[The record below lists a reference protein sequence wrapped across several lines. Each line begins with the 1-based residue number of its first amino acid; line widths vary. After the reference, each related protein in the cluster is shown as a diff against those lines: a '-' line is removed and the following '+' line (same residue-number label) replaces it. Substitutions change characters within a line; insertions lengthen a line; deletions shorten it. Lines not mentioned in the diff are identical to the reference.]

1 MIDFPDLPIFDIPA
15 HENKRLPI
23 DEVYKWMDKNFS
35 QMKESGQI
43 ERIRQ
48 QESRR
53 PVDVKFV
60 FK

>member
-1 MIDFPDLPIFDIPA
+1 MIDLPVFDIPDFK
-15 HENKRLPI
+15 NKRPSNDVI
-23 DEVYKWMDKNFS
+23 YKWMDENFRR
-35 QMKESGQI
+35 MKESGQI

-60 FK
+60 LYE